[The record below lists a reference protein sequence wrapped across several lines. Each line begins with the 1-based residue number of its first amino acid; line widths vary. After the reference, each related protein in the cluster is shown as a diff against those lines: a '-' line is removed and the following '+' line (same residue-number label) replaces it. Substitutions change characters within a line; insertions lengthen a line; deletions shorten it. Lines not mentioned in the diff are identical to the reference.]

1 MELIIGLLIGAAIG
15 ATGVGG
21 GTLTAPALILLMGY
35 QPRIAVAT
43 ALIFSAV
50 VKIWASGVY
59 LARRQVDFS
68 ILWRLLAGGLPGT
81 VLGAFALQGLRTS
94 QANQWIL
101 LAVGATVAISALV
114 NLMNIRKR
122 DRESGTRLSWIPMFS
137 LPIGL
142 ESGFSSAGTGA
153 LGTLVLFNFTT
164 LAPAMV
170 VGTDLVFGML
180 VSAIG
185 GGIHAA
191 SGSCNWDALTRLIPA
206 GVVGSLIGSRACRGL
221 PAATLRKAVL
231 ICTAAVGVSLLWKG
245 LEAILS

>member
-35 QPRIAVAT
+35 QPRTAVAT

-81 VLGAFALQGLRTS
+81 ILGAFALQGLRTS

-101 LAVGATVAISALV
+101 LAVGVTVAISALV

-122 DRESGTRLSWIPMFS
+122 DRESGTRPNWIPVLS

-142 ESGFSSAGTGA
+142 ESGFSSPAP
-153 LGTLVLFNFTT
+153 VL
-164 LAPAMV
+164 
-170 VGTDLVFGML
+170 
-180 VSAIG
+180 SARFCSSI
-185 GGIHAA
+185 
-191 SGSCNWDALTRLIPA
+191 SQP
-206 GVVGSLIGSRACRGL
+206 
-221 PAATLRKAVL
+221 LRRP
-231 ICTAAVGVSLLWKG
+231 WW
-245 LEAILS
+245 

>member
-15 ATGVGG
+15 STGVGG

-35 QPRIAVAT
+35 EPRIAVAT
-43 ALIFSAV
+43 ALVFSAA

-59 LARRQVDFS
+59 LARHQVDFS

-81 VLGAFALQGLRTS
+81 ILGALALQGLRTS

-101 LAVGATVAISALV
+101 LVVGATVVVSALV
-114 NLMNIRKR
+114 SLASIRKR
-122 DRESGTRLSWIPMFS
+122 QRETSTRLNWIPVFS

-153 LGTLVLFNFTT
+153 LGTLVLFNFTA

-206 GVVGSLIGSRACRGL
+206 GVVGSLIGARACRAV